1 MALSRIK
8 QAGIQQQLTAA
19 IQKHF
24 PAVAMDDIRFELVG
38 GLSSKSW
45 RIRGPGIEW
54 LARRQSA
61 TERKMGVDRQ
71 REFALLRQMSAIGLA
86 PRPLLWRDG
95 WLIVEWVPGRV
106 ATPDEFLMMLVNGE
120 VAGMLS
126 QLHRLPCCGYFI
138 DLKTL
143 FAQHWQLMD
152 PRRRSPALLRAHH
165 YFQRTA
171 LPTPLA
177 LAPLH
182 LDVHAENL
190 LITQQGTML
199 IDWEYASDGDI
210 AFELAFIVRASQM
223 ESVAQTHFLQSYQQH
238 RREFSVSRLQQQM
251 IRWFPWVD
259 YLVLMWFE
267 IRWQQ
272 TKNPEFLAAIPAL
285 YQRLQL
291 GYRLQTS

>member
-1 MALSRIK
+1 MAPFSIK
-8 QAGIQQQLTAA
+8 QAGIHQQLTAT
-19 IQKHF
+19 IQKYF
-24 PAVAMDDIRFELVG
+24 PAVEMADIRFEMVG

-54 LARRQSA
+54 LARRQSL

-95 WLIVEWVPGRV
+95 WLIVEWVPGRI
-106 ATPDEFLMMLVNGE
+106 ATSDEFLMMLANGE
-120 VAGMLS
+120 VARLLS
-126 QLHRLPCCGYFI
+126 QLHRQPHSGHPI
-138 DLKTL
+138 DLKVL

-152 PRRRSPALLRAHH
+152 PRRRSPALLRAYH

-190 LITQQGTML
+190 LITPQGTML

-223 ESVAQTHFLQSYQQH
+223 ESLAQTHFLQSYQRHQ
-238 RREFSVSRLQQQM
+238 RGFSVSRLQQQM
-251 IRWFPWVD
+251 MRWFPWVD

-267 IRWQQ
+267 LRWQQ
-272 TKNPEFLAAIPAL
+272 TKNPEFLADIPAL
-285 YQRLQL
+285 YHRLQL
-291 GYRLQTS
+291 GYRL

>member
-1 MALSRIK
+1 MAPFSIK
-8 QAGIQQQLTAA
+8 QAGIQQHLTTA

-24 PAVAMDDIRFELVG
+24 PAVEMDDIRFELVG

-54 LARRQSA
+54 LARRQSP
-61 TERKMGVDRQ
+61 TERKMGVNRQ

-95 WLIVEWVPGRV
+95 WLIVEWVPGRI
-106 ATPDEFLMMLVNGE
+106 ATSDEFLMMLANGE
-120 VAGMLS
+120 VARILS
-126 QLHRLPCCGYFI
+126 QLHRLPCSGHPV

-165 YFQRTA
+165 HFQCTA

-190 LITQQGTML
+190 LITPQGAML

-223 ESVAQTHFLQSYQQH
+223 ESVAQTRFLQSYQQY
-238 RREFSVSRLQQQM
+238 RRGFSVSRLQQQM
-251 IRWFPWVD
+251 TQWFPWVD

-272 TKNPEFLAAIPAL
+272 TKNPEFLAEIPAL
-285 YQRLQL
+285 YQRLQQCH
-291 GYRLQTS
+291 RL

>member
-1 MALSRIK
+1 MAPFSIK
-8 QAGIQQQLTAA
+8 QAGIRQLTAT

-24 PAVAMDDIRFELVG
+24 PAVEMADIRFELVG

-45 RIRGPGIEW
+45 RIRGPDIEW
-54 LARRQSA
+54 LARRQSP

-86 PRPLLWRDG
+86 PRPRLWRDG
-95 WLIVEWVPGRV
+95 WLIVEWVPGRI
-106 ATPDEFLMMLVNGE
+106 ATADEFLMMLANGE
-120 VAGMLS
+120 VARLLS
-126 QLHRLPCCGYFI
+126 QLHRQPRCGHPL
-138 DLKTL
+138 DLKVL

-152 PRRRSPALLRAHH
+152 PCRRSPALLRAHH
-165 YFQRTA
+165 YFQRAA

-190 LITQQGTML
+190 LITPQETML

-223 ESVAQTHFLQSYQQH
+223 ESMAQTHFLQSYQRH
-238 RREFSVSRLQQQM
+238 RRGFSVSRLQQQM
-251 IRWFPWVD
+251 MQWFPWVD

-267 IRWQQ
+267 VRWQQ
-272 TKNPEFLAAIPAL
+272 TKNPEFLAEIPAL
-285 YQRLQL
+285 YHRLQQYHWL
-291 GYRLQTS
+291 

>member
-1 MALSRIK
+1 MAPFSIK

-24 PAVAMDDIRFELVG
+24 PAVEIADIRFELVG

-45 RIRGPGIEW
+45 RIRGGYRMACSSAVANRAEDGRRSPARVRPAAADVHDRACATAAAV
-54 LARRQSA
+54 ARRLADCRVGAGRIA
-61 TERKMGVDRQ
+61 T
-71 REFALLRQMSAIGLA
+71 S
-86 PRPLLWRDG
+86 
-95 WLIVEWVPGRV
+95 
-106 ATPDEFLMMLVNGE
+106 DEFLMMLANGE
-120 VAGMLS
+120 VARVLS
-126 QLHRLPCCGYFI
+126 RLHRLPRCGHPLDI
-138 DLKTL
+138 KML

-152 PRRRSPALLRAHH
+152 PHRRSPALLRAHH
-165 YFQRTA
+165 YFQRA
-171 LPTPLA
+171 PLPTPLA

-190 LITQQGTML
+190 LITPQGTML

-223 ESVAQTHFLQSYQQH
+223 DSMAQRYFLQSYQRH
-238 RREFSVSRLQQQM
+238 RRGFSVNRLQQQM
-251 IRWFPWVD
+251 RQWFPWVD

-272 TKNPEFLAAIPAL
+272 TKNPEFLADIPAL
-285 YQRLQL
+285 YHRLQL
-291 GYRLQTS
+291 GHRLQPD

>member
-1 MALSRIK
+1 MAPFSIK
-8 QAGIQQQLTAA
+8 LAGIQQQLTAT

-24 PAVAMDDIRFELVG
+24 PALEMADIRFELIG

-45 RIRGPGIEW
+45 RIHGAGIEW
-54 LARRQSA
+54 LARRQSSA
-61 TERKMGVDRQ
+61 ERKMGVDRQ
-71 REFALLRQMSAIGLA
+71 RECALLRKMSAIGLA
-86 PRPLLWRDG
+86 PHPLLWRDG
-95 WLIVEWVPGRV
+95 WLIVEWVPGRI
-106 ATPDEFLMMLVNGE
+106 ATTDEFLMMLANGE
-120 VAGMLS
+120 VASILS
-126 QLHRLPCCGYFI
+126 QLHRQPLSGYPL

-152 PRRRSPALLRAHH
+152 PHRRSPALLRAHH
-165 YFQRTA
+165 HFQRAA
-171 LPTPLA
+171 LPTSMA

-223 ESVAQTHFLQSYQQH
+223 DSVAQTYFLQSYQRH
-238 RREFSVSRLQQQM
+238 RRGFSVSRLQQQVKQ
-251 IRWFPWVD
+251 WFPWVD

-272 TKNPEFLAAIPAL
+272 TKNPEFLAEIPTL
-285 YQRLQL
+285 RHRLKL
-291 GYRLQTS
+291 G

>member
-1 MALSRIK
+1 MAPFSIK
-8 QAGIQQQLTAA
+8 QAGIQQQLTAT

-24 PAVAMDDIRFELVG
+24 PAVEMADIRFELVG

-45 RIRGPGIEW
+45 RIRGPDIEW
-54 LARRQSA
+54 LARRQSS

-86 PRPLLWRDG
+86 PRPRLWRDG
-95 WLIVEWVPGRV
+95 WLIVEWVPGRI
-106 ATPDEFLMMLVNGE
+106 ATSDEFLMMLANGE
-120 VAGMLS
+120 VTRLLS
-126 QLHRLPCCGYFI
+126 QLHRQPRCGHPL
-138 DLKTL
+138 DLKVL

-152 PRRRSPALLRAHH
+152 PRRRSPTLLRAHH
-165 YFQRTA
+165 YFQRA
-171 LPTPLA
+171 VLPTPLA

-190 LITQQGTML
+190 LITPQETML

-223 ESVAQTHFLQSYQQH
+223 ESMAQTHFLQSYQRH
-238 RREFSVSRLQQQM
+238 RRGFSVSRLQQQM
-251 IRWFPWVD
+251 MQWFPWVD

-267 IRWQQ
+267 VRWQQ
-272 TKNPEFLAAIPAL
+272 TKNPEFLAEIPAL
-285 YQRLQL
+285 YHRLQQYHWL
-291 GYRLQTS
+291 